1 MEIRKISREAAAAL
15 PRFRSHREA
24 RLWFKLKY
32 GDAFEIDDSF
42 AVGEGSA
49 ATVCYRYSLILDRE
63 VYERGLLLLM
73 RGELDGGSG
82 GPRTALG
89 ECRGIGA
96 GDFLESYQTI
106 EVMLDGSIHVIH

>member
-1 MEIRKISREAAAAL
+1 MEIRKISREDETAL

-63 VYERGLLLLM
+63 VYERGLHLLM
-73 RGELDGGSG
+73 RGELDGGFGPQSARG
-82 GPRTALG
+82 GR
-89 ECRGIGA
+89 RGIGA
-96 GDFLESYQTI
+96 GDFLESYQSI
-106 EVMLDGSIHVIH
+106 EIMLDGSVHIIH